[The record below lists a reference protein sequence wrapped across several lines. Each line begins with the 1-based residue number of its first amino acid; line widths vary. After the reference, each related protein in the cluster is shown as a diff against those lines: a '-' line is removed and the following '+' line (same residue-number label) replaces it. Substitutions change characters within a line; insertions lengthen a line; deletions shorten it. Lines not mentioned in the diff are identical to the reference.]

1 MSRRKFEIGNPKNA
15 VDGVPLSDKAVL
27 FWERYH
33 KPMNAAAQSLNAALV
48 NTQNI
53 LAGIVIEMEGYD
65 PPFRRRQDADYS
77 ASAGERQWRGG
88 LTRTSSTA
96 RSTKPR

>member
-65 PPFRRRQDADYS
+65 SATHLFDVDKMRIIPRPPEKDNGAV
-77 ASAGERQWRGG
+77 G
-88 LTRTSSTA
+88 
-96 RSTKPR
+96 